1 MVGRER
7 LLWVDLMK
15 AVFIVVVVLFHC
27 SPHRFYIMS
36 VYPVFFAIAGF
47 LFNPQKYDSFLTFAR
62 HRCRQILVPYLLFGV
77 VFYALWLGM
86 AWVHVHRTGEAVN
99 YWGPLVEMTTGY
111 PTTILGAYWFA
122 NCLLVM
128 QLVYWALLRWVP
140 QRWHLLVTCVLSA
153 LSYYMYY
160 TEFWSLTYMVLFM
173 PFYVFGVQCKSF
185 LSQRHLT
192 TGWHLLVATIAA
204 VAIMWLLNHAMNH
217 WHREVHNLL
226 MLVLQFGLVT
236 YFFEMARWLAG
247 LIKGTWLARA
257 ATFVSV
263 NALVYLAAQNDVIL
277 YLHIF
282 ADRVLHWPNDWSQAI
297 AITIVTL
304 LICAALAWGYQG
316 VKGIASRRGAC
327 SGCHG
332 T

>member
-1 MVGRER
+1 MGGRER
-7 LLWVDLMK
+7 LVWVDLMK
-15 AVFIVVVVLFHC
+15 AVFIVVVVVFHC
-27 SPHRFYIMS
+27 APHRFYIMS

-47 LFNPQKYDSFLTFAR
+47 LFNSQKYDSFLAFAR

-128 QLVYWALLRWVP
+128 QLAYWALLRWVP
-140 QRWHLLVTCVLSA
+140 ARWHLPITWVLA
-153 LSYYMYY
+153 AASYYMFY
-160 TEFWSLTYMVLFM
+160 TEFWSLTYVVVFM

-185 LSQRHLT
+185 LSRQHLPN
-192 TGWHLLVATIAA
+192 GWLRLIATIVA
-204 VAIMWLLNHAMNH
+204 VAIIWLLDHAMSH

-226 MLVLQFGLVT
+226 MLVLQFGLVA
-236 YFFEMARWLAG
+236 YFFEMAQWLG
-247 LIKGTWLARA
+247 DMIRGSWLARA

-277 YLHIF
+277 YLNMF
-282 ADRVLHWPNDWSQAI
+282 AHRVLHLSQGWPLTVAI
-297 AITIVTL
+297 AVTTL
-304 LICAALAWGYQG
+304 LICAALAWAYNGWMTK
-316 VKGIASRRGAC
+316 VKSR
-327 SGCHG
+327 SV
-332 T
+332 